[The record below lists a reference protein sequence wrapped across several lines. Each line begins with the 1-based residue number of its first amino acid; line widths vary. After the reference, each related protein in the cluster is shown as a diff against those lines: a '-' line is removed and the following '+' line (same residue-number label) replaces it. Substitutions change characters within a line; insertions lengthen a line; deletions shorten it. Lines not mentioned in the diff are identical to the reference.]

1 MKKLLTIL
9 SIALLSTTAYAED
22 DAPAATEMDAPA
34 AESTDLNAKWKAL
47 DLDTDGTVSK
57 EEADADAD
65 VASNWDAIDSS
76 QDGKIDPQEFVRF
89 FTKS

>member
-22 DAPAATEMDAPA
+22 GVPTTAEMDAPEV
-34 AESTDLNAKWKAL
+34 ESTDLNTKWKAL
-47 DLDTDGTVSK
+47 DLDTDGTISK
-57 EEADADAD
+57 EEADADVD
-65 VASNWDAIDSS
+65 DASNWDAIDSS
-76 QDGKIDPQEFVRF
+76 HDGKIDPQEFVRF